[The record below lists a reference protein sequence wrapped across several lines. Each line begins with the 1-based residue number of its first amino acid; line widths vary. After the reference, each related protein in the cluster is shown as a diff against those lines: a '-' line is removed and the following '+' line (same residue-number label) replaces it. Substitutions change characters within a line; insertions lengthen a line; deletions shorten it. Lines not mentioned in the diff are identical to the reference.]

1 MRHVYC
7 FLTIY
12 SIDYLWRGANFISH
26 YVIDKICTDTSTEAH
41 IRNLDRRRSKDKHI
55 IPFAGCPSIQ
65 IKEHMNVF
73 AIDHLSKV
81 HSAHI
86 LIDFIELIA
95 ALLNFLSPLTPIIFP
110 QA

>member
-1 MRHVYC
+1 MRHINC

-12 SIDYLWRGANFISH
+12 LINYFWRRANFISH
-26 YVIDKICTDTSTEAH
+26 YVIDEICSNTSTETH
-41 IRNLDRRRSKDKHI
+41 IRNLNRGRPQHKYISS
-55 IPFAGCPSIQ
+55 FAGSPSIQ

-81 HSAHI
+81 DSAHI
-86 LIDFIELIA
+86 LIDLIELIA
-95 ALLNFLSPLTPIIFP
+95 ALLNFLSPFTSIIFS